1 MADRVTV
8 EINDHVAKVVLN
20 RPEKHN
26 AVDHAMFDALTETAE
41 SLAADGSLRAVV
53 LCGRGDNFCAG
64 IDVSVFQ
71 SGAFDPASMQPR
83 DGTPANYYQSV
94 AYLWRELPVPVI
106 AALHGAAF
114 GAGLQIALGA
124 DLRFAEVAAKLSVME
139 IKWGIIPDMGI
150 STTLPAL
157 MPIDSALEL
166 AWTGRIVSGEEAA
179 GLGLVTAAV
188 DDPLASAMETAA
200 KIASRSPDAIR
211 ASKTL
216 FREAWADR
224 DAALLRREAELQ
236 LRVMASPNHKEA
248 IMANLQNRDPEFGD
262 PVV

>member
-8 EINDHVAKVVLN
+8 EINDHVAQVILN
-20 RPEKHN
+20 RPDKHN

-41 SLAADGSLRAVV
+41 SLAANGSLRAVV
-53 LCGRGDNFCAG
+53 LRGNGENFCAG

-71 SGAFDPASMQPR
+71 RGAFDPASMQPR
-83 DGTPANYYQSV
+83 DGSPANYYQSV
-94 AYLWRELPVPVI
+94 AYLWREVPVPVI
-106 AALHGAAF
+106 AALHGASF

-124 DLRFAEVAAKLSVME
+124 DLRFAGVAAKLSVME

-166 AWTGRIVSGEEAA
+166 AWTGRVVSGEEAA
-179 GLGLVTAAV
+179 ALGLVTAAV
-188 DDPLASAMETAA
+188 DDPLASAMEAA
-200 KIASRSPDAIR
+200 AQIATKSPDAVR
-211 ASKTL
+211 ATKTL
-216 FREAWADR
+216 FKEAWADR

-236 LRVMASPNHKEA
+236 MRVMATPNQKEA
-248 IMANLQNRDPEFGD
+248 VMANLQKRDPDFGD